1 MSEIKR
7 NRTRER
13 IFEII
18 FESDTPEGRWFDII
32 LMVCI
37 LVSIACVILE
47 TVPSLQ
53 EKYGMVFY
61 VLEWVFTGIFTL
73 EYVMRIYSVYR
84 PKRYVLSFF
93 GLVDLI
99 SIIPTYLSFFI
110 AGSQQLMVIRA
121 LRLLRIFRI
130 FKLGNFLSP
139 ARHIMESLVKSLPKI
154 AVFLSAILVIV
165 IIIGSVMYM
174 IEADVNPEYDSI
186 PRSIYWTIV
195 TITTVGY
202 GDITPVT
209 NIGQFLSAMIM
220 LLGYAIIAVPTG
232 IISTEIIKS
241 DRRHDPDSK
250 MNKVHLNTQTC
261 HFCAAED
268 HWDGARFC
276 YDCGEELGVIAE

>member
-18 FESDTPEGRWFDII
+18 FESDTAEGRWFDII
-32 LMVCI
+32 LMICI
-37 LVSIACVILE
+37 LLSIAIVLME

-53 EKYGMVFY
+53 EKYGDLFY
-61 VLEWVFTGIFTL
+61 ILEWVFTGVFTL
-73 EYVMRIYSVYR
+73 EYAMRIYSVYR

-93 GLVDLI
+93 GLVDLV
-99 SIIPTYLSFFI
+99 SILPTYLSFFI
-110 AGSQQLMVIRA
+110 VGSQQLMVIRA

-139 ARHIMESLVKSLPKI
+139 ARHIMNSLVKSLPKI

-165 IIIGSVMYM
+165 IIIGSFMYM

-241 DRRHDPDSK
+241 DLQKDVESK
-250 MNKVHLNTQTC
+250 KDKVHLNTQTC

-268 HWDGARFC
+268 HFDDARFC
-276 YDCGEELGVIAE
+276 YECRGAAWGSF